1 MKKNTLVMTALLA
14 CIVSFFIQ
22 CSNEAP
28 RVFPAPPGGSGG
40 TGIGIDAPDFLG
52 SYPENGDTSIPVDT
66 SIVLVFSEPVDLG
79 TIVPGNVDIS
89 GGVTYSAS
97 ASSDG
102 RTIILT
108 ITSGNLSANTLYTVD
123 IDTGILDQDTPQRNL
138 ITSYSFTF
146 TTSADT
152 STFEHPR
159 VVAASRYPAPGAVNV
174 SINQTFVDVTF
185 TKPIDDTTV
194 VANASFDITPGS
206 GTGITFSPNRQTFR
220 LNLATPL
227 AYGTVHTIN
236 LTAAIE
242 DLFSNPLVLDGNHTW
257 TFTTEAAPASGA
269 LAISNVWVTDITDTT
284 AILHWTTSIAQAAIS
299 IDYGLTS
306 AYGSFASEPAGTRTV
321 HQVSIGGLTLSTK
334 YYFRIQYGAVTATG
348 SFITADNTATSNDDS
363 ITDTAGDKSLL
374 TIAQNQTIISVSP
387 YYTQDGSS
395 FIAWKDPDGTVYA
408 SYIDNDAVPTKRWGA
423 DGSAVD
429 SNNRTVLRVF
439 SDFMGYCFVALGD
452 GTNVYLKRIYN
463 SAGVLTF
470 DVTFGANAAAW
481 GLSISTGTNPVVTM
495 LWGDQTAN
503 NVSAGFVAKV
513 VPAGAAPNTTE
524 MNIPWANYF
533 FDYDVDLS
541 GVATGNHII
550 DGSYNQTTVNV
561 TGQNYRHV
569 LGTAANVIAATETY
583 RIADNTTS
591 TAFTA
596 TDHVVNNT
604 TAGTQTPYSNSGTNA
619 YTNHGDNLTGWGTND
634 LITDG
639 TNWGYL
645 TANAVEVLLTT
656 NLTDSGVSD
665 GFFSFDNYLIR
676 SNTSPVYQYSLVKNE
691 DVPAYSYIANPVA
704 TTETWLPL
712 NDDIFNSTSENYSIW
727 NGTYCWTHVQD
738 PPFDSFYTISF
749 LPSGL
754 ISAGETV
761 TLYSYITGGTA
772 DTPRTNPLYDDGVD
786 LSAVALNDIV
796 VNLSAYTYSRANNI
810 AYSSAGALGLLANI
824 MSNSQLYWILRFV
837 NPAEPILVIGQA
849 TTTSVSQLISTA
861 KSAGFSGIVEKG
873 DLIYN
878 ITDNRYAI
886 VTNVDDN
893 DTLTLNKDIITI
905 NDYFIIFASNEPL
918 IESGTVTTTG
928 NPFTDT
934 NANFTSAN
942 GAVRGGDIVHNL
954 TAGTSAYVVAVNSA
968 TQLTLNNTIMT
979 AAGDR
984 YVIIQPRVLVAY
996 ERTGDIYGKV
1006 IRLRDGSTYLNEFT
1020 ICGAAGTQANVQLIT
1035 SGYTSTNPGAIALY
1049 RSGAGPTYTYYAKR
1063 INGAGVINAVDNA
1076 ANGGLG
1082 VQVTPANATLLAALS
1097 DDTGGMFVLYK
1108 IANDIYVRRIL
1119 STMAISWTNPIINV
1133 VDAAMCR
1140 SGTGVIVT
1148 YNKTTN
1154 SSQIFARG
1162 YNDLGGSVFPE
1173 TTIVSLIPWAYSSNL
1188 TIVPDRND
1196 GAIISWIDERYL
1208 SQLGYTVMA
1217 QAINATGTPQWDAD
1231 PGAGTDY
1238 DGVLIG
1244 ITNIWYK
1251 PYSGLKAVFYNDGA
1265 APYGGIFIWY
1275 DRRNNKQD
1283 IYYDTQPYP

>member
-1 MKKNTLVMTALLA
+1 MKKNTIVITTLLA
-14 CIVSFFIQ
+14 CIVSFSIQ

-28 RVFPAPPGGSGG
+28 SVSPAPPVGSGS

-159 VVAASRYPAPGAVNV
+159 VIASSRYPAAGANNV
-174 SINQTFVDVTF
+174 SINQSFVDVTF

-194 VANASFDITPGS
+194 IENASFDITPGS
-206 GTGITFSPNRQTFR
+206 ATGISFSPDQQTFR
-220 LNLATPL
+220 LNLSTPL
-227 AYGTVHTIN
+227 TYGTVHTVN

-257 TFTTEAAPASGA
+257 TFTTELPPASGA
-269 LAISNVWVTDITDTT
+269 LAISNVWVMNITDTS
-284 AILHWTTSIAQAAIS
+284 AIIYWTTSTPQAAVNV
-299 IDYGLTS
+299 DYGLTS
-306 AYGSFASEPAGTRTV
+306 GYGSSAAEPAGTGTV
-321 HQVSIGGLTLSTK
+321 HQVTVSSLTKATK
-334 YYFRIQYGAVTATG
+334 YYFRIQYPGPVTSTG
-348 SFITADNTATSNDDS
+348 SFITADDTVTSDDEPITNTL
-363 ITDTAGDKSLL
+363 GDKSLV
-374 TIAQNQTIISVSP
+374 TIAQNQILNN
-387 YYTQDGSS
+387 QDGSS
-395 FIAWKDPDGTVYA
+395 FIAWKDPAGSIYA
-408 SYIDNDAVPTKRWGA
+408 SFIDNDVTPTKQWGVT
-423 DGSAVD
+423 GSAVD
-429 SNNRTVLRVF
+429 SNNMSVLNLF
-439 SDFMGYCFVALGD
+439 PDFLGYCFVALGD

-470 DVTFGANAAAW
+470 DVTFGLDAGAT
-481 GLSISTGTNPVVTM
+481 GLTISTGTNPSVTM

-513 VPAGAAPNTTE
+513 VPVGAVPNTTE

-541 GVATGNHII
+541 VAATGNHII
-550 DGSYNQTTVNV
+550 DGSYNHTTVNV

-569 LGTAANVIAATETY
+569 LGTAADVIAATETY
-583 RIADNTTS
+583 RIADNTT

-619 YTNHGDNLTGWGTND
+619 YTNHGVNLTGWGTDD
-634 LITDG
+634 LINVG
-639 TNWGYL
+639 TNWGYV
-645 TANAVEVLLTT
+645 TANAGEVLLTT

-665 GFFSFDNYLIR
+665 WLLSSNNFLIR
-676 SNTSPVYQYSLVKNE
+676 SNTSSVYQYSLVKNE
-691 DVPAYSYIANPVA
+691 DVPAYSYIVNPVA

-738 PPFDSFYTISF
+738 PPFDSFYTIQF

-754 ISAGETV
+754 ISNGEPV
-761 TLYSYITGGTA
+761 TLYNYVTGGTA
-772 DTPRTNPLYDDGVD
+772 DTPETNPLYDDGVD

-796 VNLSAYTYSRANNI
+796 VNLSVYTYSRANNI

-824 MSNSQLYWILRFV
+824 MSNSQLYWIVSFT
-837 NPAEPILVIGQA
+837 NPAEPILVIGQS
-849 TTTSVSQLISTA
+849 TTTSISQLISTA
-861 KSAGFSGIVEKG
+861 KSVGFLGIVEKG
-873 DLIYN
+873 DLVYN
-878 ITDNRYAI
+878 ITDNTYAV
-886 VTNVDDN
+886 VTDVNDN
-893 DTLTLNKDIITI
+893 NTLTLNKDIITI
-905 NDYFIIFASNEPL
+905 NDYFLIFASNEPL

-942 GAVRGGDIVHNL
+942 GAVRVGDIVHNL
-954 TAGTSAYVVAVNSA
+954 NTDTSAYVVTVNSA
-968 TQLTLNNTIMT
+968 TQLTLNNTIMVG
-979 AAGDR
+979 AGDR

-1006 IRLRDGSTYLNEFT
+1006 IRLRDGSTYLNEFP

-1035 SGYTSTNPGAIALY
+1035 SGYTSTNTGAIALY

-1063 INGAGVINAVDNA
+1063 INGAGVVNAADNA

-1082 VQVTPANATLLAALS
+1082 VAVTPANATLLSALS
-1097 DDTGGMFVLYK
+1097 DDNGGMFVLYK
-1108 IANDIYVRRIL
+1108 IANDIYIRRI
-1119 STMAISWTNPIINV
+1119 SSVMGISWTNTVTGV

-1154 SSQIFARG
+1154 PSQIFAQG
-1162 YNDLGGSVFPE
+1162 FTGAGGSSFAE
-1173 TTIVSLIPWAYSSNL
+1173 TTIVALTPWAYSSNL
-1188 TIVPDRND
+1188 TIIPDGSN

-1208 SQLGYTVMA
+1208 PQLGYIVMS
-1217 QAINATGTPQWDAD
+1217 QAINSTGTRQWDAD

-1251 PYSGLKAVFYNDGA
+1251 PYPGLKAAFYNDGA
-1265 APYGGIFIWY
+1265 LPYGGIFIWY

>member
-1 MKKNTLVMTALLA
+1 VQNTNSSLY
-14 CIVSFFIQ
+14 
-22 CSNEAP
+22 
-28 RVFPAPPGGSGG
+28 
-40 TGIGIDAPDFLG
+40 
-52 SYPENGDTSIPVDT
+52 SYVTS
-66 SIVLVFSEPVDLG
+66 
-79 TIVPGNVDIS
+79 
-89 GGVTYSAS
+89 
-97 ASSDG
+97 
-102 RTIILT
+102 
-108 ITSGNLSANTLYTVD
+108 
-123 IDTGILDQDTPQRNL
+123 
-138 ITSYSFTF
+138 
-146 TTSADT
+146 
-152 STFEHPR
+152 
-159 VVAASRYPAPGAVNV
+159 
-174 SINQTFVDVTF
+174 
-185 TKPIDDTTV
+185 
-194 VANASFDITPGS
+194 
-206 GTGITFSPNRQTFR
+206 
-220 LNLATPL
+220 
-227 AYGTVHTIN
+227 
-236 LTAAIE
+236 
-242 DLFSNPLVLDGNHTW
+242 
-257 TFTTEAAPASGA
+257 
-269 LAISNVWVTDITDTT
+269 
-284 AILHWTTSIAQAAIS
+284 
-299 IDYGLTS
+299 
-306 AYGSFASEPAGTRTV
+306 
-321 HQVSIGGLTLSTK
+321 
-334 YYFRIQYGAVTATG
+334 
-348 SFITADNTATSNDDS
+348 
-363 ITDTAGDKSLL
+363 
-374 TIAQNQTIISVSP
+374 
-387 YYTQDGSS
+387 
-395 FIAWKDPDGTVYA
+395 
-408 SYIDNDAVPTKRWGA
+408 
-423 DGSAVD
+423 VD
-429 SNNRTVLRVF
+429 SDTE
-439 SDFMGYCFVALGD
+439 
-452 GTNVYLKRIYN
+452 
-463 SAGVLTF
+463 
-470 DVTFGANAAAW
+470 
-481 GLSISTGTNPVVTM
+481 LS
-495 LWGDQTAN
+495 
-503 NVSAGFVAKV
+503 
-513 VPAGAAPNTTE
+513 
-524 MNIPWANYF
+524 
-533 FDYDVDLS
+533 
-541 GVATGNHII
+541 
-550 DGSYNQTTVNV
+550 
-561 TGQNYRHV
+561 
-569 LGTAANVIAATETY
+569 
-583 RIADNTTS
+583 
-591 TAFTA
+591 
-596 TDHVVNNT
+596 
-604 TAGTQTPYSNSGTNA
+604 
-619 YTNHGDNLTGWGTND
+619 
-634 LITDG
+634 
-639 TNWGYL
+639 
-645 TANAVEVLLTT
+645 
-656 NLTDSGVSD
+656 
-665 GFFSFDNYLIR
+665 
-676 SNTSPVYQYSLVKNE
+676 
-691 DVPAYSYIANPVA
+691 
-704 TTETWLPL
+704 L
-712 NDDIFNSTSENYSIW
+712 NDDIFPNIGDNYEIN
-727 NGTYCWTHVQD
+727 NGEYCWTHRPSAV
-738 PPFDSFYTISF
+738 SFYNIQF

-968 TQLTLNNTIMT
+968 TQITLNNNIMT

-1020 ICGAAGTQANVQLIT
+1020 ICNAAGTQANVQLIT

-1063 INGAGVINAVDNA
+1063 INGAGVINAADNA

-1082 VQVTPANATLLAALS
+1082 VQATPANATLLAALS
-1097 DDTGGMFVLYK
+1097 DDAGGMFVLYK
-1108 IANDIYVRRIL
+1108 ITNDIYVRRIL
-1119 STMAISWTNPIINV
+1119 STMAISWSNTINNV
-1133 VDAAMCR
+1133 VDAAICR
-1140 SGTGVIVT
+1140 SATGVIVT

-1154 SSQIFARG
+1154 SSQLFAQRYTG
-1162 YNDLGGSVFPE
+1162 AGVVEFGE
-1173 TTIVSLIPWAYSSNL
+1173 TTIVALTPYAYTTNL
-1188 TIVPDRND
+1188 TITPDRND

-1251 PYSGLKAVFYNDGA
+1251 PYSGLKAAFYNDGA
-1265 APYGGIFIWY
+1265 PPYGGIFIWY